1 MKKLTA
7 CVIFFCL
14 AAAPFAA
21 GSENS
26 ATAGKERCSVCGMY
40 VAMFADWNAR
50 IVFQDGQAAIFDGAK
65 DMFKYY
71 LNVRRYAPL
80 KSRKDIKEV
89 SVKDYYTKASIN
101 ALTAFY
107 VIWSDLYGPMGHEPI
122 PFEKK
127 ADAKKFLKEHK
138 GRKILNFQDIN
149 DKVITALDN
158 P

>member
-1 MKKLTA
+1 MKKITA
-7 CVIFFCL
+7 CLIFFCL
-14 AAAPFAA
+14 AAAPFATR
-21 GSENS
+21 SEDS
-26 ATAGKERCSVCGMY
+26 AMAGKGRCPVCGMY

-50 IVFQDGQAAIFDGAK
+50 VAFRDGETAIFDGAK

-71 LNVRRYAPL
+71 LNVRKYNSL
-80 KSRKDIKEV
+80 KSRENIKEI

-127 ADAKKFLKEHK
+127 ADAEKFLKEHK